1 MEDIIITEKAKD
13 RLISLL
19 SEDKP
24 NVELSVMGGGCSGLS
39 YSFKYT
45 DKEIVGSDKVYDYE
59 QFKLIVPFSSYV
71 YLIGTEIDFSDD
83 LLNGGF
89 KFSNPQSNR
98 ECGCGVSFSM

>member
-1 MEDIIITEKAKD
+1 MEKIIITEKAKD
-13 RLISLL
+13 RLITLL
-19 SEDKP
+19 SADKP

-45 DKEIVGSDKVYDYE
+45 DKEIVSSDKVYDYE
-59 QFKLIVPFSSYV
+59 QFKLIVPFASYV

-89 KFSNPQSNR
+89 QFNNPQTSR